1 MASTIKPGESR
12 KLVTVNSAA
21 YAKLKAYAK
30 VQGITLTAALNLAME
45 RISESVTAAGG

>member
-1 MASTIKPGESR
+1 MASNPKPGESR

-30 VQGITLTAALNLAME
+30 AQGITLTAALNLAME
-45 RISESVTAAGG
+45 RISESGATAGG